1 MSNIRNYPKA
11 ILFDWDDT
19 LIDNWHSIHG
29 GLNAALIA
37 MGQQPWSIEKTKSNV
52 RRSMRDSFP
61 ALFGKKW
68 KEAANIYLTHVKRN
82 HLETINILNFVPE
95 LLDYID
101 KEETYLAVVSNKN
114 GALLRQEIDFLKWKN
129 LFSSVV
135 GADDAIRD
143 KPDRAP
149 IDMALDGSGILN
161 STQVWFVGDAPSDI
175 ECAHNAGVLGVL
187 LQNESNKQDKFGE
200 FQPHL
205 TFKNAGELLN
215 YLILIKQ
222 SGQKGSD

>member
-1 MSNIRNYPKA
+1 MREIRDYPKA

-19 LIDNWHSIHG
+19 LIDNWYSIHA

-37 MGQQPWSIEKTKSNV
+37 MGQKPWSMQKTKSNV

-61 ALFGKKW
+61 ALFGEKW
-68 KEAANIYLTHVKRN
+68 KKAANIYLTHVKRN
-82 HLETINILNFVPE
+82 HLETIKILNFVPE
-95 LLDYID
+95 LLEHIEKEGIYI
-101 KEETYLAVVSNKN
+101 AVVSNKN
-114 GALLRQEIDFLKWKN
+114 GALLREEIEFLKWNN
-129 LFSSVV
+129 LFSSIV

-143 KPDRAP
+143 KPNRAP
-149 IDMALDGSGILN
+149 VDMALDGSGIRN
-161 STQVWFVGDAPSDI
+161 SSEVWFVGDAPSDI

-187 LQNESNKQDKFGE
+187 IQKAADIQNKFGE

>member
-1 MSNIRNYPKA
+1 MRKIRDYPKA

-19 LIDNWHSIHG
+19 LIDNWHSIHA

-37 MGQQPWSIEKTKSNV
+37 MGQKPWSMQKTKSNV

-61 ALFGKKW
+61 ALFGEKW

-82 HLETINILNFVPE
+82 HLETIKILNFVPE
-95 LLDYID
+95 LLEHID
-101 KEETYLAVVSNKN
+101 KEEIYIAVVSNKN
-114 GALLRQEIDFLKWKN
+114 GALLREEIEFLKWNN
-129 LFSSVV
+129 LFSSIV

-143 KPDRAP
+143 KPNRAP
-149 IDMALDGSGILN
+149 VDMALDGSGIRN
-161 STQVWFVGDAPSDI
+161 SSEVWFVGDAPSDI

-187 LQNESNKQDKFGE
+187 IQKAADMKNKFGE